1 MVDINNVERTYANKD
16 HYDFEG
22 GEYNDAEVVDAM
34 KSKDVVYRNILKVLI
49 PLEEE
54 LERIEAEIK
63 LMWEFNHNAEDDHIR
78 ENKMDKRAVI
88 LRKEIAW
95 WESELE
101 EVSS

>member
-1 MVDINNVERTYANKD
+1 
-16 HYDFEG
+16 
-22 GEYNDAEVVDAM
+22 M

-78 ENKMDKRAVI
+78 ENKMDARAVI
-88 LRKEIAW
+88 LRREIAW

-101 EVSS
+101 EVA